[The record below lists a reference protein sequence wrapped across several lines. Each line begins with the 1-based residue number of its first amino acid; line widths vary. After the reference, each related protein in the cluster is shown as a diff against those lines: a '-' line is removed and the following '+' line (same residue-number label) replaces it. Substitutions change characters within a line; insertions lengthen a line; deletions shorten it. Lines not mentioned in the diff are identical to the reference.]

1 MTRCDP
7 ASSDST
13 KLLGNFLERYARH
26 GRAIPVNFRAM
37 VDWVPSGDRAT
48 HFIHPYPAKLLRQ
61 IPVFFL
67 ANRLLSSPGDTVLDP
82 FCGSG
87 TVLLESVLHE
97 RHGLGADANPLARLI
112 ARVKVTHLTADEA
125 SRSLRGLLRRA
136 KAYVHGDMPN
146 VVNLEYWFYPHVA
159 SQLARLRRAV
169 DQLENDVE
177 RDFFSVCFSA
187 CVRRVSLA
195 DPRVA
200 VPVRLRSDQYPTD
213 HALHRATK
221 EHLASLRKQDVI
233 GLFEV
238 IARANIARLD
248 ELATLRPT
256 VARASVCSA
265 DARELRDPATE
276 QRRMRA
282 GSIDLIITSPPYL
295 GAQKYVRASSLSLG
309 WLGAT
314 ENETLRQLEDKNIG
328 REHFSLSKVASL
340 PSTGLSAAD
349 ERIKQIARI
358 NPLRALIAATYLTEM
373 RAALTEAVRVLRPSG
388 YLVLIAANNFV
399 CGKEFM
405 TQRYLQHLLEELGLK
420 TRLRM
425 IDAIKS
431 RGLMTRRN
439 ASASVITR
447 EWALVLEKVAL

>member
-1 MTRCDP
+1 MAQCGSVP
-7 ASSDST
+7 SDST
-13 KLLGNFLERYARH
+13 ELLGSFLERYARH
-26 GRAIPVNFRAM
+26 GRAIPVNFRQM

-97 RHGLGADANPLARLI
+97 RHGVGADANPLARLI
-112 ARVKVTHLTADEA
+112 AKVKVTRLTATSA
-125 SRSLRGLLRRA
+125 STCLRAVLRRA
-136 KAYVHGDMPN
+136 KAYVRADVPD

-159 SQLARLRRAV
+159 NQLARLRRSI
-169 DQLENDVE
+169 DQLQDETE
-177 RDFFSVCFSA
+177 RDFFLVCFSA

-213 HALHRATK
+213 HILHQATK
-221 EHLASLRKQDVI
+221 EHLAGLRSQDV
-233 GLFEV
+233 FETFDV

-248 ELATLRPT
+248 DLASLWPNT
-256 VARASVCSA
+256 AHASISSS
-265 DARELRDPATE
+265 DARELRDPASE
-276 QRRMRA
+276 RRRMRK

-314 ENETLRQLEDKNIG
+314 AHETLRQLEDQNIG
-328 REHFSLSKVASL
+328 REHFSLSKVANL
-340 PSTGLSAAD
+340 PSTGLSSAD
-349 ERIKQIARI
+349 ERIRQIAGI
-358 NPLRALIAATYLTEM
+358 NPLRALIAATYLAEM
-373 RAALTEAVRVLRPSG
+373 RAALTEAVRVLRPRG

-405 TQRYLQHLLEELGLK
+405 TQRYLQQLLEELGLK
-420 TRLRM
+420 TRLRL

-439 ASASVITR
+439 ATASVITR
-447 EWALVLEKVAL
+447 EWALVLEKTRT